1 MSYPKIKQI
10 QKVNSALKIQHE
22 TNQKGGPPSLVS
34 EKYVAGAQIM
44 ASKEAGSQV
53 NEHTSTH
60 LHSLSGDECDQ
71 SELSLNY
78 SL

>member
-1 MSYPKIKQI
+1 MSYPQIKQI

-34 EKYVAGAQIM
+34 EKYVAGAQM
-44 ASKEAGSQV
+44 ANKEAGSQV
-53 NEHTSTH
+53 NTH

-71 SELSLNY
+71 SEPWTESEL
-78 SL
+78 

>member
-1 MSYPKIKQI
+1 MSYPQIKQI

-34 EKYVAGAQIM
+34 EKYVAGAQM
-44 ASKEAGSQV
+44 ANKEAGSQV

-60 LHSLSGDECDQ
+60 LHSLSGDGCDQ
-71 SELSLNY
+71 SELNLNWC
-78 SL
+78 